1 MRSPRRSLCR
11 LLPVGLLCC
20 GLLALPPA
28 ARARSTFF
36 ASRCGSCHT
45 NDTQTCN
52 GCHFHRGSLAAS
64 SDQAIY
70 HPGDPVRITLAGGSQ
85 RGWIRARLYDQT
97 NAQVDQQSG
106 PTGTGDDGLGAAVT
120 FPVTLQGTAPA
131 QAGDYTWAAAWFG
144 NSGDGG
150 PAHGEVRAAVVVH
163 VVAFPSAVERA
174 TWDRIKGFYR

>member
-11 LLPVGLLCC
+11 LLPVGLLVV
-20 GLLALPPA
+20 GLLALPHP

-36 ASRCGSCHT
+36 ASRCASCHT

-52 GCHFHRGSLAAS
+52 GCHHHRGSLVAS

-70 HPGDPVRITLAGGSQ
+70 HPGDPVRITLGGGSE

-97 NAQVDQQSG
+97 NTSIDLQSG
-106 PTGTGDDGLGAAVT
+106 PTGSGDDGLGNAVT

-131 QAGDYTWAAAWFG
+131 QAGDYTWQAAWYG

-150 PAHGEVRAAVVVH
+150 SPHGEVRSSVVVH
-163 VVAFPSAVERA
+163 VVAFPSAIERA
-174 TWDRIKGFYR
+174 AWDRIKSLYR